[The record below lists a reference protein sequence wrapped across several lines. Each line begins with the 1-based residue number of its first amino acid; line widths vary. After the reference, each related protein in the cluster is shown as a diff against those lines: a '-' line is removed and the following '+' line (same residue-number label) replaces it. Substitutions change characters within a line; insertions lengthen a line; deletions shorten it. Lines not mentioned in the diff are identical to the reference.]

1 MERLMMNVV
10 MLSTV
15 IGLSLILMGVAS
27 GRTARAAKDPGRG
40 YQKLEKAILD
50 GKSISMTLD
59 LAACHVHGTDKPGP
73 NVRGSMRSEGY
84 MIEADQTIA
93 FATTHFTVKSDN
105 TPIDEFLSFRVQ
117 PSGVV
122 IARSRF
128 LNASTYAVVHDATYD
143 CAIGNGTTFHW

>member
-1 MERLMMNVV
+1 MNVF
-10 MLSTV
+10 MLSRV
-15 IGLSLILMGVAS
+15 IGLNLILMGVAS
-27 GRTARAAKDPGRG
+27 GSLAKAVADPKRG

-59 LAACHVHGTDKPGP
+59 LAACHVHGSDKHGP
-73 NVRGSMRSEGY
+73 NVRGTMRSEGY

-128 LNASTYAVVHDATYD
+128 LNASTYAVVHDVTYD
-143 CAIGNGTTFHW
+143 CAIGSGMTFHW